1 MPLYASGFFIPS
13 SAGIPYILEDVYQ
26 KGGYRSVATV
36 AERDAIKTAA
46 RKQGMLV
53 YVREDNT
60 LYEIPG
66 TTLAGADAWKKFDA
80 RKYVGFDFKA
90 PLAISEE
97 FEVSIDELRLVPEME
112 GVEKGKVLAVG
123 ENGSEW
129 IDGLPAGGTTGDAI
143 VRNAE
148 GAAVWAKV
156 SGLPSTEGVDEGS
169 ALVVGEDGNAKWGEA
184 AGGKRAR
191 SVLNSTY
198 LNVGQGASV
207 QNTIQVPSPT
217 LMILKLSVDQPDIT
231 VELHSS
237 PAYSDTNPYTFTSS
251 NLKLEDDGI
260 TTFEDGGEVVS
271 RRYGFWS
278 ANSGGDN
285 KVYVRITNAGQAHAA
300 VALQMTVL
308 PME

>member
-26 KGGYRSVATV
+26 KGGYRSVATI

-66 TTLAGADAWKKFDA
+66 ATVAGADAWKKFDA

-97 FEVSIDELRLVPEME
+97 FEVTIDELRLVPTME

-123 ENGSEW
+123 EEGSEW
-129 IDGLPAGGTTGDAI
+129 IDGLPSGGEDGDALL
-143 VRNAE
+143 RDAD
-148 GAAVWAKV
+148 GKAVWGKV
-156 SGLPSTEGVDEGS
+156 DALPSTEGVDQGS
-169 ALVVGEDGNAKWGEA
+169 ALVVGDDGKAKWGEA
-184 AGGKRAR
+184 AGGKRERFTNAASFMNVAQGG
-191 SVLNSTY
+191 SVDIT
-198 LNVGQGASV
+198 V
-207 QNTIQVPSPT
+207 NTPSPT
-217 LMILKLSVDQPDIT
+217 VMVLKLAVDKPDIT
-231 VELHSS
+231 IQLHSS
-237 PAYSDTNPYTFTSS
+237 PAYNDTNPYTFKSS
-251 NLKLEDDGI
+251 SVKFEDDGI
-260 TTFEDGGEVVS
+260 TTFEDGSEAIS

-278 ANSGGDN
+278 ANSGVDN
-285 KVYVRITNAGQAHAA
+285 KIYVRLINEGQAQDF
-300 VALQMTVL
+300 VELNMTLL
-308 PME
+308 PLE

>member
-26 KGGYRSVATV
+26 KGGYRSVATI

-66 TTLAGADAWKKFDA
+66 ATVAGADAWKKFDA

-97 FEVSIDELRLVPEME
+97 FEVSIDELRLVPLME

-123 ENGSEW
+123 EDGSEW
-129 IDGLPAGGTTGDAI
+129 IDGLPSGGEDGDALL
-143 VRNAE
+143 RDAD
-148 GAAVWAKV
+148 GKAVWGKV
-156 SGLPSTEGVDEGS
+156 DALPSTEGVDQGS
-169 ALVVGEDGNAKWGEA
+169 ALVVGDDGKAKWGEA

-191 SVLNSTY
+191 TTLASSY
-198 LNVGQGASV
+198 LNLAAGG
-207 QNTIQVPSPT
+207 TIDNNIMVPSPT
-217 LMILKLSVDQPDIT
+217 LMILKLSVDKPDII

-237 PAYSDTNPYTFTSS
+237 PGYSDTNPYTFKSS
-251 NLKLEDDGI
+251 NVKMEDDGI
-260 TTFEDGGEVVS
+260 TTFEDGTEQVS

-278 ANSGGDN
+278 AFSGADN
-285 KVYVRITNAGQAHAA
+285 KVYVRIKNEGVAQEA
-300 VALQMTVL
+300 VELHMTVL